1 MVLNVMCY
9 FFDTRCSVI
18 LGYTES
24 ITQQHFV
31 YRIGDLLSAACCQL
45 VVWIARHIRLC
56 FCYGSSC
63 IIYLHQ
69 SNSRLGLTDNAS
81 AHRKISPAAH
91 CSKQARF
98 PLCLSTAECQFC
110 SCDSLFRLATFD
122 VVIVSATSQVHN
134 VDKTKCSICYTEQ
147 QPCTEPC
154 LWTLRDVSC
163 CPRLALSVCRLFLLQ
178 CYELVCDPLPAASAS
193 SAPHPHNYGYCGALN
208 TAPAIG
214 T

>member
-1 MVLNVMCY
+1 M
-9 FFDTRCSVI
+9 
-18 LGYTES
+18 
-24 ITQQHFV
+24 
-31 YRIGDLLSAACCQL
+31 SAACCQL

-69 SNSRLGLTDNAS
+69 SNSRLGLADNAS

-110 SCDSLFRLATFD
+110 SCDSLFRSATFD
-122 VVIVSATSQVHN
+122 VVIVRRRKFIMSIRLN
-134 VDKTKCSICYTEQ
+134 VRFVTQSNSHAQSHVYGHCEMF
-147 QPCTEPC
+147 
-154 LWTLRDVSC
+154 LAA
-163 CPRLALSVCRLFLLQ
+163 LALPYRFADCFYCSVMNSFATPFLR
-178 CYELVCDPLPAASAS
+178 PLAS
-193 SAPHPHNYGYCGALN
+193 SAPHPHNYGYCGTLN
-208 TAPAIG
+208 TAPAKR